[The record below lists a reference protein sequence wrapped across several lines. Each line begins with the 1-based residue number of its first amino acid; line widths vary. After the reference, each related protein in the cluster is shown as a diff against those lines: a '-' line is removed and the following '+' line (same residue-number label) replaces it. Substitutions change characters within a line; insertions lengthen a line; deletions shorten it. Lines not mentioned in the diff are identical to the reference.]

1 MANSK
6 KDKLKLENDVVRAI
20 ELLQKLQNAP
30 YGNSSFS
37 KGSANSE
44 KLHDLEKV
52 LSSGLFNSV
61 REVYEKV
68 YNTVEVNG
76 NSDLKS
82 TAAVK
87 ATIAIMTGCENHTH
101 PRKVRLP
108 KSDEG
113 KPIKPVSF
121 L

>member
-1 MANSK
+1 MMASSTL
-6 KDKLKLENDVVRAI
+6 DKLKLENDVIRAI

-30 YGNSSFS
+30 YGSSSFS

-44 KLHDLEKV
+44 KLNDLEQV

-68 YNTVEVNG
+68 YNTVEING
-76 NSDLKS
+76 NSELRS
-82 TAAVK
+82 TAAAR
-87 ATIAIMTGCENHTH
+87 ATVSLLTGSENHSH
-101 PRKVRLP
+101 PRKIRLP
-108 KSDEG
+108 KTEEG
-113 KPIKPVSF
+113 NKPVSF

>member
-1 MANSK
+1 MSGSTK
-6 KDKLKLENDVVRAI
+6 EKLKLEPVQQRAI

-30 YGNSSFS
+30 YGSSNFS
-37 KGSANSE
+37 KGSVNSE
-44 KLHDLEKV
+44 KLHDLERV

-68 YNTVEVNG
+68 YNQVEVNG
-76 NSDLKS
+76 NSELRS
-82 TAAVK
+82 TAAAR
-87 ATIAIMTGCENHTH
+87 ATVAIMNGTEHHTH

-113 KPIKPVSF
+113 KPVSF